1 VPDDLDPYS
10 GVPRFL
16 QIARIIEKEI
26 RAGQYA
32 PGDPAPSRAVISQR
46 FGVAL
51 ETAAHAHRVLASAG
65 YLAPVAGVGMLVT
78 PADRWP
84 SELL

>member
-1 VPDDLDPYS
+1 MPADLDPYS
-10 GVPRFL
+10 GVPRYL
-16 QIARIIEKEI
+16 QIARIIESEI
-26 RAGQYA
+26 RAGQYE
-32 PGDPAPSRAVISQR
+32 PGDPAPSRAQISQR

-51 ETAAHAHRVLASAG
+51 ETSAHAHRELTKAG

-84 SELL
+84 KEER